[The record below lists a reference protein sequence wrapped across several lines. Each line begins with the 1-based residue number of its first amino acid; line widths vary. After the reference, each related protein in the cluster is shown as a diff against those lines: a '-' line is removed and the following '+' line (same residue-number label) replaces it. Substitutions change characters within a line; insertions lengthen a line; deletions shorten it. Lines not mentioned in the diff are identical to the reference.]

1 MNSVLRHLRPILIS
15 LLALTLTASIAMAA
29 KPSDA
34 GPRHGPKAAEV
45 TENAETDADQG
56 TDTDTETE
64 TDTDTDTETDTD
76 TDPDPATEPAP
87 DAATEA
93 ASHCLTDPTT
103 ATPEELSVLNHG
115 AIVCWA
121 AHQVTPD
128 GYANHGAWVSE
139 WAHKNH
145 GADASAKGLAK
156 AAEKAAKHGA
166 GGPPATP

>member
-15 LLALTLTASIAMAA
+15 LVALTLTAGIALAA

-34 GPRHGPKAAEV
+34 GTRHGPKAAEV
-45 TENAETDADQG
+45 TENVD
-56 TDTDTETE
+56 TDTDQETE
-64 TDTDTDTETDTD
+64 TDTDTDPTTETT
-76 TDPDPATEPAP
+76 P
-87 DAATEA
+87 DAATDS
-93 ASHCLTDPTT
+93 ASNCLIDPTT
-103 ATPEELSVLNHG
+103 ATPEALAALTHG
-115 AIVCWA
+115 QIVCWA

-156 AAEKAAKHGA
+156 AAEKAAKHAA
-166 GGPPATP
+166 GGAPSTP

>member
-15 LLALTLTASIAMAA
+15 LVALTLTAGIAMAA

-34 GPRHGPKAAEV
+34 GTRHGPKAAEV
-45 TENAETDADQG
+45 TENVE
-56 TDTDTETE
+56 TDTDQE
-64 TDTDTDTETDTD
+64 TDTDTDTETVTETD
-76 TDPDPATEPAP
+76 TDPATQPAP
-87 DAATEA
+87 DAATDA

-156 AAEKAAKHGA
+156 AAEKAAKHAA
-166 GGPPATP
+166 GRTPATP

>member
-15 LLALTLTASIAMAA
+15 LVALTLTAGIAMAA

-34 GPRHGPKAAEV
+34 GTRQGPKAAEV
-45 TENAETDADQG
+45 TETVD
-56 TDTDTETE
+56 TDTDQGTETE
-64 TDTDTDTETDTD
+64 TDTNTDPTTET
-76 TDPDPATEPAP
+76 AP
-87 DAATEA
+87 A
-93 ASHCLTDPTT
+93 ASTDSASNCLTDPTT
-103 ATPEELSVLNHG
+103 ATPEELAALTHG

-145 GADASAKGLAK
+145 GTDASAKGLAK
-156 AAEKAAKHGA
+156 AAEKAAKHA
-166 GGPPATP
+166 GGGAPSTP

>member
-15 LLALTLTASIAMAA
+15 LLALTLTAGIAMAA

-45 TENAETDADQG
+45 TENAD
-56 TDTDTETE
+56 TDTDQE
-64 TDTDTDTETDTD
+64 TDTDTDTETVTETD
-76 TDPDPATEPAP
+76 TDPATQPAP
-87 DAATEA
+87 DAATDA

>member
-15 LLALTLTASIAMAA
+15 LVALTLTAGIAMAA

-34 GPRHGPKAAEV
+34 GTRHGPEAAEV
-45 TENAETDADQG
+45 TENAD
-56 TDTDTETE
+56 TDTDQGTE

-76 TDPDPATEPAP
+76 PATEPAP
-87 DAATEA
+87 ATESAPDAATDA

-103 ATPEELSVLNHG
+103 ATPEELAVLNHG

-156 AAEKAAKHGA
+156 AAAKAAKHAA
-166 GGPPATP
+166 GGSPATP

>member
-15 LLALTLTASIAMAA
+15 LVALTLTAGIAMAA

-34 GPRHGPKAAEV
+34 GTRHGPKAAEV
-45 TENAETDADQG
+45 TESVA
-56 TDTDTETE
+56 TDTDEATETE
-64 TDTDTDTETDTD
+64 TDTDTD
-76 TDPDPATEPAP
+76 PATETAP
-87 DAATEA
+87 EGATDS

-103 ATPEELSVLNHG
+103 ATPAELSVLNHG

-145 GADASAKGLAK
+145 GADANTKGLAK

-166 GGPPATP
+166 GGSTGTP

>member
-15 LLALTLTASIAMAA
+15 LVALTLTAGIAMAA

-34 GPRHGPKAAEV
+34 GARHGPKAAEV
-45 TENAETDADQG
+45 TENAD
-56 TDTDTETE
+56 TDTDQE
-64 TDTDTDTETDTD
+64 TDTDTDTETVTETD
-76 TDPDPATEPAP
+76 TDPATQPAP
-87 DAATEA
+87 DAATDA